1 MSCAVANWG
10 VARLLRERGATPAPV
25 DGLPALLAASA
36 GDDDAAGVGL
46 LLRHKAKVDARDLN
60 DRSALLLAC
69 QAGNPEIV
77 AALLAA
83 GADCN
88 ARDDAGMTPLLE
100 AACNGNI
107 AVLQYR
113 SEEHTS
119 ELQSLMR
126 ISYAVFC

>member
-1 MSCAVANWG
+1 MACAVANWR
-10 VARLLRERGATPAPV
+10 VARLLLERGATPAPV
-25 DGLPALLAASA
+25 DGQPALLAASA

-107 AVLQYR
+107 AVLQYLAEQQIGR
-113 SEEHTS
+113 AH
-119 ELQSLMR
+119 
-126 ISYAVFC
+126 V